1 MGKTCHVF
9 YLLLWSFHIHFRK
22 EIKLMHIF
30 KLLSLV
36 TFVGMAL
43 NGCTGADISHNF
55 GNVKDSL
62 FSVGSIFTPA
72 QSQDA
77 KVQKKN
83 KQQKDIDSS
92 KDNENALLECPRIE
106 YIEELSIV
114 DKYKDNTQ
122 PHPDG
127 LEYSANIAHFE
138 SSCRILPDKQQADI
152 EIYIRFY
159 AELGDAGRLKPENKV
174 TVSHPYFI
182 ATLDKNNDI
191 VNKQV
196 ETLTMEYGA
205 GENEITKLEKIS
217 YVMPFD
223 SSYDAK
229 DYRVVMGFI
238 LTKTQIEN
246 NRRDYQF

>member
-1 MGKTCHVF
+1 
-9 YLLLWSFHIHFRK
+9 
-22 EIKLMHIF
+22 MHIF

-36 TFVGMAL
+36 TFVGITL
-43 NGCTGADISHNF
+43 NGCTSADLSHNF

-62 FSVGSIFTPA
+62 FSVGSIFTPT
-72 QSQDA
+72 QSKDVKPQT
-77 KVQKKN
+77 KRMKP
-83 KQQKDIDSS
+83 QKDIDSS
-92 KDNENALLECPRIE
+92 KDNQNALLECPRIE

-138 SSCRILPDKQQADI
+138 SSCRILPDEQQADI

-159 AELGDAGRLKPENKV
+159 AELGDAGRLKPKDKAS
-174 TVSHPYFI
+174 VSHPYFI
-182 ATLDKNNDI
+182 ATLDKNNEI

-205 GENEITKLEKIS
+205 GENEITKLEKVS

-223 SSYDAK
+223 SSYQAK